1 MNILEIRGVTKKY
14 ANHTALDN
22 VSISV
27 PEKCIYGLLGPNGAG
42 KTSLIRSITQIISL
56 DKGEIIF
63 NGKPLDADDVL
74 KMGYLPEERGL
85 YKKMK
90 VAEQILYLAQLK
102 GMPLKEAKEKTKFW
116 LDRLSL
122 KEWYK
127 SKVEDL
133 SKGMQQK
140 VQFITTV
147 IHEPKLLILDEP
159 FSGFDPVNAELI
171 KEEILRLRD
180 LGATII
186 LSTHRMESVE
196 QLCDRI
202 ALINKSKKVI
212 EGTQFDIKNAY
223 RNHQFDLTTED
234 EIEII
239 DTPHTLI
246 SASEKVMYGY
256 KQTVRL
262 KGETSPNELLKE
274 ATSKTTVLGMQ
285 EQIPSMHDIFI
296 EAVQN
301 GNIKQTAELQQSYE

>member
-1 MNILEIRGVTKKY
+1 MNILEIKGVTKKY

-22 VSISV
+22 VSITV

-42 KTSLIRSITQIISL
+42 KTTLIRSITQIISL
-56 DKGEIIF
+56 DEGTILF
-63 NGKPLDADDVL
+63 NGKPLEADDVL

-102 GMPLKEAKEKTKFW
+102 GMPLSEAKEKTKYW
-116 LDRLSL
+116 LDRLDL
-122 KEWYK
+122 KSWYK

-159 FSGFDPVNAELI
+159 FSGFDPVNAQLI
-171 KEEILRLRD
+171 RDEIFRLRD

-202 ALINKSKKVI
+202 ALINKSKKVL

-223 RNHQFDLTTED
+223 RNHQFQLLTEKKVT
-234 EIEII
+234 IA
-239 DTPHTLI
+239 DTPHKIIHPL
-246 SASEKVMYGY
+246 EKELYGY
-256 KQTVRL
+256 KQTL
-262 KGETSPNELLKE
+262 QLLGASPNELLLE
-274 ATSKTTVLGMQ
+274 AAKQSTILGMQ
-285 EQIPSMHDIFI
+285 ENIPSMNDIFI

-301 GNIKQTAELQQSYE
+301 GNIKNTKELEKVNE

>member
-22 VSISV
+22 VSLTV
-27 PEKCIYGLLGPNGAG
+27 PKQCIYGLLGPNGAG

-56 DKGEIIF
+56 DEGEIYF
-63 NGKPLDADDVL
+63 NGHPLQPEDVL
-74 KMGYLPEERGL
+74 RMGYLPEERGL

-90 VAEQILYLAQLK
+90 IAEQIIYLAQLK
-102 GMPLKEAKEKTKFW
+102 GMSLHDAKAKTKFW
-116 LDRLSL
+116 LDRLEL
-122 KEWYK
+122 KPWYK

-159 FSGFDPVNAELI
+159 FSGFDPVNAQLI
-171 KEEILRLRD
+171 RDEIFRLRD
-180 LGATII
+180 LGSTII

-202 ALINKSKKVI
+202 ALINKSKKVL

-223 RNHQFDLTTED
+223 RNHQFDLITEK
-234 EIEII
+234 EVLINT
-239 DTPHTLI
+239 TPHSVI
-246 SASEKVMYGY
+246 SPSEKEMYGY
-256 KQTVRL
+256 KQTLRL
-262 KGETSPNELLKE
+262 IDASPNQLLEE
-274 ATSKTTVLGMQ
+274 AASQSTILGMQ
-285 EQIPSMHDIFI
+285 ENIPSMHDIFI

-301 GNIKQTAELQQSYE
+301 GNIKTTSEQQ

>member
-14 ANHTALDN
+14 ANHIALDN
-22 VSISV
+22 VSLTV
-27 PEKCIYGLLGPNGAG
+27 PQQCIYGLLGPNGAG

-56 DKGEIIF
+56 DEGEIYF
-63 NGKPLDADDVL
+63 NGQLLKPEDVL
-74 KMGYLPEERGL
+74 RMGYLPEERGL

-90 VAEQILYLAQLK
+90 VADQILYLAQLK
-102 GMPLKEAKEKTKFW
+102 GMSLKEAKAKTKFW
-116 LDRLSL
+116 LDRLEL
-122 KEWYK
+122 KPWYK

-159 FSGFDPVNAELI
+159 FSGFDPVNAQLI
-171 KEEILRLRD
+171 RDEIFRLRD
-180 LGATII
+180 LGSTII

-202 ALINKSKKVI
+202 ALINKSKKVL

-223 RNHQFDLTTED
+223 RNHQFDLITEEEV
-234 EIEII
+234 EISS
-239 DTPHTLI
+239 TPHKVI
-246 SASEKVMYGY
+246 SPSVKELYGY
-256 KQTVRL
+256 KQTLRL
-262 KGETSPNELLKE
+262 INASPNQLLEE
-274 ATSKTTVLGMQ
+274 AAQQSTILGMQ
-285 EQIPSMHDIFI
+285 ENIPSMHDIFI

-301 GNIKQTAELQQSYE
+301 GNIKTTSEQQ

>member
-1 MNILEIRGVTKKY
+1 MNILEIKGVTKKY

-22 VSISV
+22 VSITV
-27 PEKCIYGLLGPNGAG
+27 PKQCIYGLLGPNGAG

-56 DKGEIIF
+56 DEGEIYF
-63 NGKPLDADDVL
+63 DGRPLKPEDVFR
-74 KMGYLPEERGL
+74 MGYLPEERGL

-102 GMPLKEAKEKTKFW
+102 GMSLKEAKEKTNFW
-116 LDRLSL
+116 LDRLEL
-122 KEWYK
+122 KAWSK
-127 SKVEDL
+127 SKLEGL

-159 FSGFDPVNAELI
+159 FSGFDPVNAQLI
-171 KEEILRLRD
+171 RDEIFRLRD

-202 ALINKSKKVI
+202 ALINKSKKVL

-223 RNHQFDLTTED
+223 RNHQFDLITEK
-234 EIEII
+234 EVVIST
-239 DTPHTLI
+239 TPHKVI
-246 SASEKVMYGY
+246 ASTEKELYGY
-256 KQTVRL
+256 KQTLRL
-262 KGETSPNELLKE
+262 IDASPNQLLEE
-274 ATSKTTVLGMQ
+274 AAKQSTILGMQ
-285 EQIPSMHDIFI
+285 ENIPSMHDIFI

-301 GNIKQTAELQQSYE
+301 GNIKTTTEQQ